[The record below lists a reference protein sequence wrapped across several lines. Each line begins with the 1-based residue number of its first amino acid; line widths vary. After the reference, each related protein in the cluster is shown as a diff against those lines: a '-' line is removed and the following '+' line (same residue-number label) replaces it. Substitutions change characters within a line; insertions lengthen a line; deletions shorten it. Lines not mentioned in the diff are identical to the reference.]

1 LIYDFSY
8 RIGGQNACFAI
19 GNGTVQNFAENK
31 GEITGISFQKVDDHE
46 GIAQAIFG
54 KHFVH
59 QSCKKNHRSIAIG
72 QVA

>member
-31 GEITGISFQKVDDHE
+31 GEIKWFQVYNALF
-46 GIAQAIFG
+46 I
-54 KHFVH
+54 
-59 QSCKKNHRSIAIG
+59 NHADGLIEYNYFK
-72 QVA
+72 